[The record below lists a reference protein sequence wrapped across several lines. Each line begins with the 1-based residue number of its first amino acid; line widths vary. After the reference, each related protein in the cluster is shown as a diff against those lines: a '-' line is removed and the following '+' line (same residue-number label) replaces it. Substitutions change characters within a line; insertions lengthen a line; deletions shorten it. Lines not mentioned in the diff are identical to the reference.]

1 MSLSS
6 DGTMLTMPVAPANTG
21 NGNGFGWGGD
31 GAWWIVLFLI
41 FAAFGGW
48 GNGFGFGGGGNG
60 VMDGYVLTS
69 DFANVER
76 KIDSV
81 NQGLC
86 DGFYQQAQLING
98 TNMAMANGFGQAE
111 LSRATQQAALMQQL
125 TAMQMQAAE
134 CCCNT
139 QRSIEGVRYDMAAQA
154 CDTRNTVQNATRD
167 IIDAMNSGFRGI
179 DQRLTAQEIAA
190 KDAKIAEQNQRL
202 FAADLAASQS
212 AQTLD
217 MRNYVSAQFAYYNP
231 RPVPSFSVPAPY
243 QYTGCGNQY
252 NCNGCGC

>member
-6 DGTMLTMPVAPANTG
+6 DGTMLTMPVAHANTG

-48 GNGFGFGGGGNG
+48 GNGFGFGGSGNG

-111 LSRATQQAALMQQL
+111 LSRSNQQAALMQQL

-154 CDTRNTVQNATRD
+154 CETRNTVQNATRD
-167 IIDAMNSGFRGI
+167 IIDNANSNSRAILDF
-179 DQRLTAQEIAA
+179 LTQSKLQDLQSE
-190 KDAKIAEQNQRL
+190 NQGL
-202 FAADLAASQS
+202 KLAASQA
-212 AQTLD
+212 AQNSYL
-217 MRNYVSAQFAYYNP
+217 VSQLRPSPIPAYTVQNPYCCNQFA
-231 RPVPSFSVPAPY
+231 
-243 QYTGCGNQY
+243 
-252 NCNGCGC
+252 GCGC

>member
-1 MSLSS
+1 MSLS
-6 DGTMLTMPVAPANTG
+6 DGGVQATMPVAPTG
-21 NGNGFGWGGD
+21 MMNSGFGGFGGD
-31 GAWWIVLFLI
+31 GAWWIIILFL
-41 FAAFGGW
+41 FVFCGW
-48 GNGFGFGGGGNG
+48 GNNGWGGNG
-60 VMDGYVLTS
+60 NGGGVVDGYVLTS

-86 DGFYQQAQLING
+86 DGFYQQAQLVNG
-98 TNMAMANGFGQAE
+98 TNMAMANGFGNAE
-111 LSRATQQAALMQQL
+111 LSRSNQQAALMQQL
-125 TAMQMQAAE
+125 NAMQMQAAE

-139 QRSIEGVRYDMAAQA
+139 QRSIDGVRYDMATQG
-154 CDTRNTVQNATRD
+154 CDTRNQLQTNTRD
-167 IIDAMNSGFRGI
+167 IIDAMNCGFRSI
-179 DQRLTAQEIAA
+179 DQRLTAQELAA

-243 QYTGCGNQY
+243 QYTGCGCGCNQ
-252 NCNGCGC
+252 GCGC